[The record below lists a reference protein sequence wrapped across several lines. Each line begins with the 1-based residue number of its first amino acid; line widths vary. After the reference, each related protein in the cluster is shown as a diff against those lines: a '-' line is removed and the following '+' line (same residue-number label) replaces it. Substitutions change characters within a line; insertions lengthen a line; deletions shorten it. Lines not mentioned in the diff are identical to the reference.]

1 MVPGCGTYEHC
12 ETDLQSQVESM
23 NQKLMFVDEIPFTGL
38 ADEWVSG
45 LDLLK
50 RYEPEIT
57 VAVSRTVPEVP
68 ANWELGVVVAVQVD
82 AVDVAN

>member
-23 NQKLMFVDEIPFTGL
+23 NQKLMFVDEVPFTGL

-50 RYEPEIT
+50 WHESEIT
-57 VAVSRTVPEVP
+57 VVVSGAVPVPNLAFVRP
-68 ANWELGVVVAVQVD
+68 GQN
-82 AVDVAN
+82 

>member
-23 NQKLMFVDEIPFTGL
+23 NQKLMFVDEVPFTGL

-50 RYEPEIT
+50 WRESEIT
-57 VAVSRTVPEVP
+57 VVMSGAVPEVP
-68 ANWELGVVVAVQVD
+68 ANRKLGVVVAVQVD